1 MEKLGTSSTL
11 PTGSSSGLPTLTRP
25 QTNPGYA
32 AERAKILF
40 GCYRRGEANDPDTY
54 VAAIT
59 AVLAEYDLDV
69 IKYVTDPRTGLP
81 RKTNFLPTIPE
92 LDKACVEHAN
102 FVRSRDELIA
112 RGWRYEN
119 GQWVKPGEAA

>member
-1 MEKLGTSSTL
+1 MEKLALST
-11 PTGSSSGLPTLTRP
+11 PQTGSSSGLPTLTRP
-25 QTNPGYA
+25 PINPGYA

-59 AVLAEYDLDV
+59 AVLAEYDV
-69 IKYVTDPRTGLP
+69 ETIKHVTDPRTGLP

-92 LDKACVEHAN
+92 LDKACVEHSHFIKARN
-102 FVRSRDELIA
+102 ELVSK
-112 RGWRYEN
+112 GWTYSDGR
-119 GQWVKPGEAA
+119 WIKPGEAA

>member
-1 MEKLGTSSTL
+1 
-11 PTGSSSGLPTLTRP
+11 
-25 QTNPGYA
+25 
-32 AERAKILF
+32 LF

-59 AVLAEYDLDV
+59 AILAEYDV
-69 IKYVTDPRTGLP
+69 ETIKHVTDPRTGLP

-112 RGWRYEN
+112 KGWRYED
-119 GQWVKPGEAA
+119 GRWQKPEAA

>member
-1 MEKLGTSSTL
+1 MEKLATSL
-11 PTGSSSGLPTLTRP
+11 MPQTGSSSGLPTLTRP

-59 AVLAEYDLDV
+59 AVLAEYDTET
-69 IKYVTDPRTGLP
+69 IKHVTDPRTGLP

-112 RGWRYEN
+112 KGWRYE
-119 GQWVKPGEAA
+119 GGRWQKPEAA